1 MNRAESKCCNGGES
15 RLWGDFPAHSAVQRV
30 GPPKQETKM
39 TDHLLTPK
47 EVADLLKVTTDTL
60 ESWRAK
66 RLGPAFI
73 KLGEGK
79 RSLVRY
85 RRSALDE
92 YLKAGEA

>member
-1 MNRAESKCCNGGES
+1 MIRAESGCWLAPLGIRGLTLPNQT
-15 RLWGDFPAHSAVQRV
+15 QRV
-30 GPPKQETKM
+30 GPPKQEPKM
-39 TDHLLTPK
+39 TDQLLTPK
-47 EVADLLKVTTDTL
+47 EVADMLKVTTDTL

-79 RSLVRY
+79 RSPVRY

-92 YLKAGEA
+92 YLKASEA

>member
-1 MNRAESKCCNGGES
+1 MSLGNPCY
-15 RLWGDFPAHSAVQRV
+15 GDEQTQRV

-79 RSLVRY
+79 RSPVRY